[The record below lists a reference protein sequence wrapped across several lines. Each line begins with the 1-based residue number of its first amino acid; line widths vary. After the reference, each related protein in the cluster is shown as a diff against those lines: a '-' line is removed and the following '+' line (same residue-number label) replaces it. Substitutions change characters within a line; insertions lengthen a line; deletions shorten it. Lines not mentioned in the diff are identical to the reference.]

1 MKVIIVN
8 TESVSPKFDFENPS
22 EKHLKKYGEEVSLEE
37 FQDMFNQQDA
47 DMANCN
53 IYFKNDNIQ
62 S

>member
-8 TESVSPKFDFENPS
+8 VESVSTKFDFEKPS

-37 FQDMFNQQDA
+37 FQEMFNQQDA

-53 IYFKNDNIQ
+53 IYFKDE
-62 S
+62 